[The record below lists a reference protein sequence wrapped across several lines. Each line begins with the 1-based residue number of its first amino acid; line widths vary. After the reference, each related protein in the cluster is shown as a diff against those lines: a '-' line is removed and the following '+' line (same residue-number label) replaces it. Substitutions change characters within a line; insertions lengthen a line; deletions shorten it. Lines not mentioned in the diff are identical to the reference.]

1 MDRTTG
7 NLVNVASVKS
17 KDVNQKDIEDDASV
31 TVKINQNS
39 AIKLEKVVDKP
50 EVSAAG
56 EKLVYTIKV
65 TNTGNV
71 TLKNVEIKDSML
83 NSTENLAV
91 LSPGES
97 KSFTYT
103 YTVTQIDMDSG
114 GDLVN
119 IASGSALNVPEQIAI
134 ATVSVLFSNILEF
147 NKTASL
153 DSVSFPQD
161 LVYTISVKNTGN
173 ISHKNIA
180 LRDPLTNG
188 MELIK
193 PESGDVNGNKI
204 LDVGE
209 TWIFKTFLSVT
220 QEMLNKEE
228 EIINIAYVKTDQS
241 DTLNASVKTDT
252 FASDHYFNVPN
263 VFTPNG
269 DDVNDYFYPK
279 FYNITKIH
287 VMIMNKWG
295 ELIYESK
302 DLESDGWN
310 GKLNSGDVPSGN
322 YIVKILYTSVSKKNY
337 SRSSVFLLER

>member
-1 MDRTTG
+1 
-7 NLVNVASVKS
+7 
-17 KDVNQKDIEDDASV
+17 
-31 TVKINQNS
+31 
-39 AIKLEKVVDKP
+39 
-50 EVSAAG
+50 
-56 EKLVYTIKV
+56 
-65 TNTGNV
+65 
-71 TLKNVEIKDSML
+71 
-83 NSTENLAV
+83 
-91 LSPGES
+91 
-97 KSFTYT
+97 
-103 YTVTQIDMDSG
+103 
-114 GDLVN
+114 
-119 IASGSALNVPEQIAI
+119 
-134 ATVSVLFSNILEF
+134 
-147 NKTASL
+147 
-153 DSVSFPQD
+153 
-161 LVYTISVKNTGN
+161 
-173 ISHKNIA
+173 
-180 LRDPLTNG
+180 
-188 MELIK
+188 
-193 PESGDVNGNKI
+193 
-204 LDVGE
+204 
-209 TWIFKTFLSVT
+209 
-220 QEMLNKEE
+220 MLNKEE

>member
-7 NLVNVASVKS
+7 NLVNIASVKS

-39 AIKLEKVVDKP
+39 SIKLEKVVDKP

-119 IASGSALNVPEQIAI
+119 IASASALNVPEQIAI